1 MLALETTLLAGKEID
16 DRGTLRIG
24 EYSRELHRRLM
35 LSDSGTVWRSDWYR
49 FVMFCACL
57 SQVKVR
63 ALFSDVLGMSL
74 LYALSW

>member
-35 LSDSGTVWRSDWYR
+35 LSDSGTV
-49 FVMFCACL
+49 
-57 SQVKVR
+57 
-63 ALFSDVLGMSL
+63 
-74 LYALSW
+74 